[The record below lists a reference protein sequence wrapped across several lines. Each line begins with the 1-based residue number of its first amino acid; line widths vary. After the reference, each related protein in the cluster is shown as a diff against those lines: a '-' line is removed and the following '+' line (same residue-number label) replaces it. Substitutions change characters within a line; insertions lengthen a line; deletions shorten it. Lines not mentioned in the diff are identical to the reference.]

1 MTNKELYDR
10 FLVEL
15 DRSLVVDAKTKEY
28 WLQNYKKLPVTAV
41 DFFYSQLMNANKRV
55 DNMIAVGID
64 ADPALGQ
71 LIVQKGKDAK
81 KKGLFFQEKQDS
93 KEENP
98 EEFLKASLS

>member
-41 DFFYSQLMNANKRV
+41 DFFYSPLMHAN
-55 DNMIAVGID
+55 
-64 ADPALGQ
+64 
-71 LIVQKGKDAK
+71 
-81 KKGLFFQEKQDS
+81 
-93 KEENP
+93 
-98 EEFLKASLS
+98 